1 MTSQNFFSSE
11 PLFESIPFYSVLL
24 FYFLFAF
31 FWPFN
36 SVRGILFIFV
46 SIDNLDFLA
55 CCSLISIFI
64 LARHVSKFN
73 ILVMYSLY
81 FSSKS
86 QTLFLRILFSI
97 SISDYSPSEDDLEK
111 LNAFS
116 SLLSNW
122 LWDIK
127 EQLQVL
133 QLIWES
139 DCYVTFIWSKLYIEF
154 YFRNQFIWLWT
165 SDIRDK
171 N

>member
-1 MTSQNFFSSE
+1 
-11 PLFESIPFYSVLL
+11 
-24 FYFLFAF
+24 
-31 FWPFN
+31 
-36 SVRGILFIFV
+36 
-46 SIDNLDFLA
+46 
-55 CCSLISIFI
+55 
-64 LARHVSKFN
+64 
-73 ILVMYSLY
+73 MYSLY

-97 SISDYSPSEDDLEK
+97 SISDYSLSEDDLEK